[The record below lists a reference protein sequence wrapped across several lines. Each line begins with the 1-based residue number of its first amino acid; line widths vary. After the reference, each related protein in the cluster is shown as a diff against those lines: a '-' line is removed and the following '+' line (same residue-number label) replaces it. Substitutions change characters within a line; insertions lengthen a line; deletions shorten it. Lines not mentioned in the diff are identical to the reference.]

1 MDFEDA
7 IAAPST
13 AQSSSESTAT
23 FGRKSSGSGGH
34 DDLPVA
40 TLGPIDEV
48 LDKDLRPT
56 AAPAVSSGTGRG
68 RQERKD
74 RSDRSSSSKPSSSKV
89 MTKVTSKSPTSVRS
103 SDRKSKSPRS
113 SRGSARESA
122 PGKSDRNPEIALE
135 QLIAETG
142 GGLKTNPLPVKDD
155 MLNRIAPDYAE
166 LSDVNDTVDLR
177 TIRGKRE
184 RSQHRGEHHENMV
197 DIGETEEQQ
206 DFVKRAKAGCPD
218 CAEHEKQKAS
228 DDSLIRELQNRLELA
243 GNQAKHF
250 IDNARLL
257 ERHIEEKG
265 RELAE
270 AIRVG
275 EALTNDLR
283 LKLDEKSETSR
294 RLEEDLGGSVREL
307 GSCQNDL
314 LNAKEQIENLRR
326 AQRYQEEQHR
336 ASLADLD
343 NKIHVACM
351 EDDTGKVQLSVELRE
366 SVRTVGELQ
375 SELTNKVRQLDLIQT
390 EVRRI
395 TDSRDS
401 VVEEKEKLEQR
412 AIQHQRELQR
422 VTAANVITEKKMVRL
437 TKESRALDYV
447 HSGQS

>member
-23 FGRKSSGSGGH
+23 FGRKSNGSGGH
-34 DDLPVA
+34 DDLLVA
-40 TLGPIDEV
+40 ALGPIDEV
-48 LDKDLRPT
+48 LGKDLRPT
-56 AAPAVSSGTGRG
+56 AAPAVSSGTNRG

-74 RSDRSSSSKPSSSKV
+74 RSDRSSSAKPSSSKV
-89 MTKVTSKSPTSVRS
+89 MTKVITKSPTSVRS

-113 SRGSARESA
+113 SRGVASEST
-122 PGKSDRNPEIALE
+122 PGKYDRNPEIALE
-135 QLIAETG
+135 QLFAETG

-155 MLNRIAPDYAE
+155 MPNRTEPGYAE
-166 LSDVNDTVDLR
+166 HSDVNDTVDLR
-177 TIRGKRE
+177 TIQGKRDS
-184 RSQHRGEHHENMV
+184 SQHRGKHHENIV

-206 DFVKRAKAGCPD
+206 DFVKRAKAGCPYCD
-218 CAEHEKQKAS
+218 EHEKQKVS
-228 DDSLIRELQNRLELA
+228 DDSFIRELQNRLELA

-257 ERHIEEKG
+257 ECHIEEKG

-283 LKLDEKSETSR
+283 LKLDEKSEASC
-294 RLEEDLGGSVREL
+294 RLEENLGGSVREL
-307 GSCQNDL
+307 RSCQNDL
-314 LNAKEQIENLRR
+314 LIAKEQIENLGW
-326 AQRYQEEQHR
+326 AQQYQEEQHR
-336 ASLADLD
+336 ASLADPGS
-343 NKIHVACM
+343 KIHVACV

-366 SVRTVGELQ
+366 PVRTVGELQ
-375 SELTNKVRQLDLIQT
+375 SELNKVRQLDLIQT

-401 VVEEKEKLEQR
+401 VVEQKGK
-412 AIQHQRELQR
+412 A
-422 VTAANVITEKKMVRL
+422 
-437 TKESRALDYV
+437 
-447 HSGQS
+447 